1 MTLRGR
7 DWRVKRALRVV
18 RALLVGVLVPAL
30 VAPVPALGG
39 PASFGT
45 VRGGPGGSETS
56 FDGGKKW
63 LPLKGRPLPVVEGA
77 QIRTTTGIVSMD
89 FADGSRVNV
98 LPFSTIR
105 FQPRTASRP
114 GGSPAPGR
122 SGAAAGIPFDI
133 ALAYGRLSFRLPQT
147 SQIGIVT
154 PTARLDP
161 VRAQTM
167 VGEVFADRNG
177 VTGVKMSQ
185 GSLQVRELAGAQRT
199 MVATREP
206 VFVPERP
213 AAQGPLF
220 SSDVPSIPPEGV
232 RPVFN
237 PQGESVGYLTQN
249 GQLVVQ
255 PGYATDLTQPFA
267 TGTVQQG
274 VAKIPEAARAG
285 ALALFD
291 VNGGYVGYV
300 AGPVFYTTA
309 MAAPAAGIAAP
320 AASVAAAPAAA
331 GAAAPVGG
339 AGAGGAAGA
348 ASSGIPTYLYVVGGL
363 VLVGGGVGIA
373 AAAGAFEGKATPAT
387 PITP

>member
-1 MTLRGR
+1 
-7 DWRVKRALRVV
+7 
-18 RALLVGVLVPAL
+18 
-30 VAPVPALGG
+30 
-39 PASFGT
+39 
-45 VRGGPGGSETS
+45 
-56 FDGGKKW
+56 
-63 LPLKGRPLPVVEGA
+63 
-77 QIRTTTGIVSMD
+77 MD

-105 FQPRTASRP
+105 FLPRTASGP

-220 SSDVPSIPPEGV
+220 SSDVPSIPPAGV

-255 PGYATDLTQPFA
+255 SGYATDLTQPFA

-300 AGPVFYTTA
+300 AGPVFYTPA
-309 MAAPAAGIAAP
+309 MIAPAAGIAAP
-320 AASVAAAPAAA
+320 AASVAAVPAAA
-331 GAAAPVGG
+331 GAAAPAGG
-339 AGAGGAAGA
+339 AGAAGA
-348 ASSGIPTYLYVVGGL
+348 ASSGIPTYVYYVVGGL
-363 VLVGGGVGIA
+363 VLVGGGVGVA
-373 AAAGAFEGKATPAT
+373 AAAGAFEGKETPAT
-387 PITP
+387 PVSP